1 MASLSKEA
9 KREYDRAR
17 YQQIKEERKAQ
28 VTARNTEQQNKI
40 RAIKMDS
47 GCSHCGTKEDVS
59 LLQFHHVDSSTK
71 KFHIADSR
79 SHSWES
85 LKEEM
90 AKCIIL
96 CQTCHTNE
104 HLQSA

>member
-1 MASLSKEA
+1 MESLSREA
-9 KREYDRAR
+9 KRLYDQRR
-17 YQQIKEERKAQ
+17 YQDNKEARKAQ

-47 GCSHCGTKEDVS
+47 GCAHCGTKEDVS
-59 LLQFHHVDSSTK
+59 QLQFHHTDSTTK

-104 HLQSA
+104 HLHVA